1 MDNTQTQPNQ
11 ERSLLAE
18 MIEGPNKEIDR
29 MITPYADDF
38 SKGIVGARE
47 CFRLVLYGIRCARDE
62 YRRIY
67 HDFKREHWDNP
78 DMSILTKHD
87 KQ

>member
-1 MDNTQTQPNQ
+1 MDNTQAQPNQ
-11 ERSLLAE
+11 EKSLLAQ

-29 MITPYADDF
+29 MITPYADDV
-38 SKGIVGARE
+38 SKAIVGARE

-62 YRRIY
+62 YKRIY
-67 HDFKREHWDNP
+67 HDFKRDHWNNP
-78 DMSILTKHD
+78 DMSILNEGH